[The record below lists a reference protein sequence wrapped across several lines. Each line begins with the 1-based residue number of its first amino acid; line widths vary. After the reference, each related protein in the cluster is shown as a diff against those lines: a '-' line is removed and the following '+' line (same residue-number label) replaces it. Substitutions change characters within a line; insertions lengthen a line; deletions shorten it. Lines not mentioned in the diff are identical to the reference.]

1 MGLQIGVVGHMWG
14 KVVVLQAMA
23 ALLAAIALVA
33 WLANLEVYV
42 VACLVYRVVMPLV
55 VTCCA
60 EVTKLVL

>member
-1 MGLQIGVVGHMWG
+1 MWG